1 LASKQPNFVLRIRRG
16 NRSARLRLVCSIG
29 VLASLLL
36 GCATGPRCHGP
47 SRAVTPARAVPAP
60 LVTLAGVPLDA
71 TAEQF
76 EGDCRKL
83 GGELHKQRFC
93 RPPQGTVGLANEG
106 AAQLFAVD
114 VSFDNFGH
122 AKRITAHYVVEDAVV
137 EQHVRGLVDALS
149 EVLGDARSGDLY
161 WCGRTAGCNLS
172 SYAEWMFEGG
182 LVKLESQRDLQGL
195 ELVLTHSHDDLQE
208 KVIYGLPTCG

>member
-1 LASKQPNFVLRIRRG
+1 VS
-16 NRSARLRLVCSIG
+16 
-29 VLASLLL
+29 
-36 GCATGPRCHGP
+36 
-47 SRAVTPARAVPAP
+47 AP

-76 EGDCRKL
+76 EQDCRKL
-83 GGELHKQRFC
+83 GGELQKQSFC
-93 RPPQGTVGLANEG
+93 RPPQGTVGLESEG

-114 VSFDNFGH
+114 VSFDNSGH
-122 AKRITAHYVVEDAVV
+122 AKRIAAHYVVEDAVV
-137 EQHVRGLVDALS
+137 EQHVRGLLDTLS

-182 LVKLESQRDLQGL
+182 EVKLESRRELQGL
-195 ELVLTHSHDDLQE
+195 ELNLTHSHDDMQE